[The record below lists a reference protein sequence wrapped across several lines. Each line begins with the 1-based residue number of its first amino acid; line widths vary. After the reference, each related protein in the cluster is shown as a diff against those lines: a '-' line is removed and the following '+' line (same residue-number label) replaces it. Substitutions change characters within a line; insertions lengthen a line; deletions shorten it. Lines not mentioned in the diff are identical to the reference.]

1 MQMPEHLEWK
11 HHDNNAFASNHPA
24 LYWTDDAGKRQE
36 RSYRA
41 YYGYGLEMS
50 SLLASRGARPG
61 DRIALVAANS
71 PQMAIALL
79 ACLQAGLTA
88 VPLSPRFPPAT
99 LMGLLHLTNARLIL
113 HDDTTVHLCSE
124 AASECVIPL
133 INLSNIHFPT
143 NAHPIAHQLPRDGA
157 QAATVLCTS
166 GSTGLPKAI
175 LHTVSQHYFSAV
187 GSAENIPF
195 GAGDCWL
202 AALPMY
208 HVGGFSIM
216 FRALVG
222 GAAIAFPEYRA
233 FDVQGL
239 KRTLEHFPVTHCS
252 FVATQLFHALA
263 DAALVRQLG
272 RLKAILLGGSAIP
285 QTLIQS
291 ALEHGLRIY
300 TSYGCTEMA
309 SQITTTSHSTRADL
323 ETSGKLLNYRELM
336 LGEDGEILVRG
347 GTLAEGRLTE
357 TGITPITDGNG
368 WFRTNDLGEFDAEG
382 RLKVIGRKDAMF
394 ISGGEN
400 MHPEAI
406 ERQLCEYPSVVQ
418 AIVVPIVDSEFGAR
432 PVAFIQFADT
442 TECPEDRIEPLRRLV
457 EAKLPRFAVPRLFF
471 AMPQEI
477 IAGGL
482 KPKRS
487 DLQRLAEEYVHPAVT
502 RVFR

>member
-1 MQMPEHLEWK
+1 MPEHLDWK
-11 HHDNNAFASNHPA
+11 PHDNDAFASNHPA

-50 SLLASRGARPG
+50 SLLASHGARPG
-61 DRIALVAANS
+61 DRIALIAANS
-71 PQMAIALL
+71 PQMAQALL
-79 ACLQAGLTA
+79 ACLQSGFTA

-99 LMGLLHLTNARLIL
+99 LAGLLHLTNARVIL
-113 HDDTTVHLCSE
+113 HDDTTVNLCSE
-124 AASECVIPL
+124 AASERGDLL
-133 INLSNIHFPT
+133 INLNNVDLSDLPT

-166 GSTGLPKAI
+166 GSTGLPKAM
-175 LHTVSQHYFSAV
+175 LHTVGQHYFSAA

-195 GAGDCWL
+195 GMGDCWL

-208 HVGGFSIM
+208 HVGGYSIT

-239 KRTLEHFPVTHCS
+239 KRTLERFPITHCS
-252 FVATQLFHALA
+252 FVATQLFHALG

-291 ALEHGLRIY
+291 ALERGLPIY

-309 SQITTTSHSTRADL
+309 SQITTTSRSTRTDL

-336 LGEDGEILVRG
+336 LAEDGEILVRG
-347 GTLAEGRLTE
+347 RTLAEGRLTE
-357 TGITPITDGNG
+357 TGITPITDEYG
-368 WFRTNDLGEFDAEG
+368 WFRTNDLGEFDAER

-400 MHPEAI
+400 IHPEAI
-406 ERQLCEYPSVVQ
+406 EHQLCEYPSVVQ
-418 AIVVPIVDSEFGAR
+418 AIVVPTADNEFGAR

-442 TECPEDRIEPLRRLV
+442 TECPEDRIEALRGLV

-471 AMPQEI
+471 AMPQEMLV
-477 IAGGL
+477 GGL

-487 DLQRLAEEYVHPAVT
+487 DLKRLAEELQSVE
-502 RVFR
+502 F